1 MQFSGCKFRHSWF
14 TGLPLPWKYL
24 NLIEFSLYKFILTS
38 AYPVILYEW
47 ESHGNSL
54 FKWRWDPDINI
65 NSLSLAKLKTCTL
78 TRPVSLSIQM
88 SLVPDIDSAIS
99 LTQFLNQTFVC
110 VRRSSRAGTD
120 AADSGI
126 HSGSPWRRQ
135 TGAPKCYTCLYQE
148 RHVRTTHTARQVIA
162 WSQPW
167 GLVAQD
173 FLQNTCS

>member
-65 NSLSLAKLKTCTL
+65 NSLSLAKLKN
-78 TRPVSLSIQM
+78 VHI
-88 SLVPDIDSAIS
+88 
-99 LTQFLNQTFVC
+99 N
-110 VRRSSRAGTD
+110 
-120 AADSGI
+120 
-126 HSGSPWRRQ
+126 
-135 TGAPKCYTCLYQE
+135 
-148 RHVRTTHTARQVIA
+148 
-162 WSQPW
+162 
-167 GLVAQD
+167 
-173 FLQNTCS
+173 